1 MRSLIIYTEV
11 FMNLR
16 DIIEQEKN
24 REWTN
29 EDYARLKEIEQQ
41 LTEHKDDEINIMTE
55 GLELILPNKN

>member
-1 MRSLIIYTEV
+1 
-11 FMNLR
+11 MNLR

-24 REWTN
+24 REWTD

-55 GLELILPNKN
+55 GLELILPKKHN

>member
-24 REWTN
+24 REWTD

-41 LTEHKDDEINIMTE
+41 LAEYKDDEINIMTE

>member
-24 REWTN
+24 REWTD